1 MPLCFPF
8 LLIPLWAPLLPQ
20 YPQSASIASRQVPLR
35 SSQRDLPN
43 ADAGRGGSCKAAG
56 HQLTFSFESSP
67 ALVTLPVPLLAPLFW
82 APALKGADAAGH
94 WLPLLRNHG
103 SGGSVPASGAGRSG
117 FFASGVSGSQ
127 ARLMLLVFFR
137 GQFVEGDGG
146 LGLKKHLSQR
156 QTPEWVLEARGLL
169 QGGCE
174 GRGYQAAMPY
184 LCLHLSH
191 RCHRPVACVSS
202 LLSPS
207 FCPAEVRHHLPP
219 LFQPQGA
226 ARRVIAKLK
235 CCVSSSHSPPPLPT
249 PAE

>member
-174 GRGYQAAMPY
+174 GRGYQAANALP
-184 LCLHLSH
+184 
-191 RCHRPVACVSS
+191 
-202 LLSPS
+202 
-207 FCPAEVRHHLPP
+207 LPP
-219 LFQPQGA
+219 LVPQMSP
-226 ARRVIAKLK
+226 
-235 CCVSSSHSPPPLPT
+235 SSRLCLLTIVALILPSRGKTPSPALV
-249 PAE
+249 PAPGGS